1 MMKKYST
8 LLVLSLLSV
17 FSFVSAQQQVPQIDV
32 TTEFPDN
39 PFGLIVNGQRNKV
52 ILDINNKEKSPY
64 TVFAVSGQVTKVDD
78 YSGVIRNLTATRYG
92 NPLSAESSLQIPYNF
107 YSEYAPGEHGLVIF
121 VDLLADETITRV
133 VGYNGT
139 ITVTEP
145 EISWFDIQLLFLS
158 AVLLTGAGGI
168 AYIIRETFFASSVK
182 KTKKTKKVEET
193 TERPTHRDEK
203 GEMVLDESW
212 IPDHHLGLNKQQKTK
227 KRSTGRK

>member
-1 MMKKYST
+1 M
-8 LLVLSLLSV
+8 LLP
-17 FSFVSAQQQVPQIDV
+17 SFLITHLDV
-32 TTEFPDN
+32 M
-39 PFGLIVNGQRNKV
+39 IVNGQRNKV